1 VRTVADM
8 ASDAAAAD
16 VGAAPSRRRGE
27 GPRRRDAAR
36 NVDAILD
43 AAQALFRSEPDA
55 SMTRIAQAAGLG
67 RVTVYGHFESREHL
81 VEALLVRATGEAERI
96 IADAGLDQGSATEA
110 LIRLVRVSWRT
121 LDQHRGVHAVA
132 VRSLPPE
139 LLRRHHGGVLHQ
151 VDQLIARGQAAGEVR
166 DDLPRDWL
174 VSVVY
179 ALLHNAADEV
189 DAGRLDPAAAGDVV
203 VATLTRGLLRRVG

>member
-1 VRTVADM
+1 M
-8 ASDAAAAD
+8 AHDAPAAAA
-16 VGAAPSRRRGE
+16 GAAPSHRRGE

-36 NVDAILD
+36 NVGAILD
-43 AAQALFRSEPDA
+43 AAQALFRRDPDA
-55 SMTRIAQAAGLG
+55 SMTEIAKAAGLG

-96 IADAGLDQGSATEA
+96 VADAELDRGPATEA
-110 LIRLVRVSWRT
+110 LVRLVRTSWRT

-132 VRSLPPE
+132 QRSLPPE
-139 LLRRHHGGVLHQ
+139 QLRRHHRGVLDH
-151 VDQLIARGQAAGEVR
+151 VDRLVARGQASGELR

-174 VSVVY
+174 VSVAY

-189 DAGRLDPAAAGDVV
+189 DAGRLDADAAGDVL
-203 VATLTRGLLRRVG
+203 VATLTSALTAT